1 MPDLVVS
8 NPLDDRTCEYCLLQT
23 GKRAKDLENAPPFE
37 ECESHKNS
45 EEFEG
50 CRCFYAVEKE
60 I

>member
-8 NPLDDRTCEYCLLQT
+8 NPLDERTCKYCLSQI
-23 GKRAKDLENAPPFE
+23 GKRANDLEHKPPFE
-37 ECESHKNS
+37 ECEDAD
-45 EEFEG
+45 G